1 MRGEIARA
9 GGREVCFLAT
19 VTEDRQIVDPRAVAR
34 GNHAAVLAAARGA
47 PAGGIMLHN
56 HPSGRLEPSD
66 ADLAVASQIYET
78 GLGTGIV
85 DNRAQGLYVVVE
97 PPAPRV
103 VEPLDIAE
111 LETFASPG
119 GPLSRIHNGYEDR
132 PGQREML
139 ARVADGYNEGGIV
152 VVEAGTG
159 TGKTV
164 AYLLPAVRWAIQNG
178 QRTVIST
185 NTINLQEQLVDKDLP
200 LVRRTL
206 GEDFR
211 WALVKGRRNYISIR
225 RARLAAESAGVLF
238 EDDRSQELSGLL
250 DWIGTTEDG
259 SLADLAAPP
268 SSDVWEEVQSDP
280 DICLRARCPHF
291 QACFYQRSR
300 RDASAADVLVVNHH
314 LLFTDLSVRR
324 ATDNFTQS
332 AVLPPYQRL
341 ILDEAHNVEDAAT
354 SHLGVDL
361 TRSGIFRTLA
371 RLDRNGKGVLTAI
384 HDRLRAA
391 PQGEE
396 RTPLLLR
403 VENRV
408 RPALDDAR
416 AHLAL
421 FFDALED
428 LVPPDESAALRL
440 GSERL
445 PEPID
450 KHGVRERLEGV
461 LGALALLAREVS
473 ELITRIDLAGEWRES
488 LQGRTLDLQ
497 SIERRLQGASTALRL
512 VLDPEQGGGAYVR
525 WMERRGS
532 ARRKDRSLALAAAP
546 IEPGPILRESLFAK
560 VETSVLTSA
569 TLTTRKSFDFLRG
582 RLGIA
587 SSTLTLADPDEELR
601 VVEASIESPFDYAAQ
616 TVLCVPADLGD
627 PSPGE
632 GGSWSDPFQAETS
645 RVLEAFADLSGGGL
659 FALFTSYR
667 ALRKVA
673 EALRTSGVSGRWP
686 LFVQGEDTRARLL
699 GRFVDSGN
707 GILLGT
713 SSFWEGVDVPGRP
726 LRGLLIQ
733 KLPFRVP
740 TEPITEA
747 RVEAIEEAG
756 GNPFWDFVLPLAALR
771 LKQGFGRLVRSRQD
785 RGAVVLLDR
794 RILTR
799 RYGRYLR
806 ESLPEAPVMKGPW
819 WEIEKRLRDF
829 YAAP

>member
-1 MRGEIARA
+1 MWLSSRPPLGWSNLWTR
-9 GGREVCFLAT
+9 
-19 VTEDRQIVDPRAVAR
+19 
-34 GNHAAVLAAARGA
+34 
-47 PAGGIMLHN
+47 
-56 HPSGRLEPSD
+56 PSSRRSP
-66 ADLAVASQIYET
+66 
-78 GLGTGIV
+78 
-85 DNRAQGLYVVVE
+85 
-97 PPAPRV
+97 
-103 VEPLDIAE
+103 
-111 LETFASPG
+111 SPG
-119 GPLSRIHNGYEDR
+119 GPLSRIHAGYEDR

-139 ARVADGYNEGGIV
+139 VRVADGYNEGGIV

-178 QRTVIST
+178 QRTVVST

-200 LVRRTL
+200 LVRQML

-268 SSDVWEEVQSDP
+268 TSDVWEEVQSDP

-300 RDASAADVLVVNHH
+300 REASAADVLVVNHH
-314 LLFTDLSVRR
+314 LLFTDLSIRR
-324 ATDNFTQS
+324 PTDNFTQS

-354 SHLGVDL
+354 SHLGVDFS
-361 TRSGIFRTLA
+361 RSGIFRTLA

-391 PQGEE
+391 PEGEG
-396 RTPLLLR
+396 RSPLLLR
-403 VENRV
+403 IENRV

-421 FFDALED
+421 FFDVLED
-428 LVPPDESAALRL
+428 VVPPDESAALRL
-440 GSERL
+440 GSKRL
-445 PEPID
+445 PEPIEKD
-450 KHGVRERLEGV
+450 GVRERLQGV

-473 ELITRIDLAGEWRES
+473 ELITRIELAGEWRES

-546 IEPGPILRESLFAK
+546 IEPGPILKESLFAR

-582 RLGIA
+582 RLGIG
-587 SSTLTLADPDEELR
+587 SSTLALADPDEELR
-601 VVEASIESPFDYAAQ
+601 VVEASIHSPFDYAAQ
-616 TVLCVPADLGD
+616 TMLCVPADLPD
-627 PSPGE
+627 PVSRE
-632 GGSWSDPFQAETS
+632 GGAAGDPFQAETA
-645 RVLEAFADLSGGGL
+645 RVLEVFADVSGGGL

-667 ALRKVA
+667 ALRRVA
-673 EALRTSGVSGRWP
+673 ELLRTSRVAGRWP

-747 RVEAIEEAG
+747 RVEAIEDAG
-756 GNPFWDFVLPLAALR
+756 GNPFWDFVLPLAAS
-771 LKQGFGRLVRSRQD
+771 Q
-785 RGAVVLLDR
+785 A
-794 RILTR
+794 
-799 RYGRYLR
+799 
-806 ESLPEAPVMKGPW
+806 EA
-819 WEIEKRLRDF
+819 RLRPPRALTSGTGGRSF
-829 YAAP
+829 CSIGGS